1 MASSD
6 ETEVGVSSRFLTMPI
21 NGTGRVGALA
31 GRQVGRKATD
41 QARALGRPGSPTR
54 PS

>member
-21 NGTGRVGALA
+21 NDMGRVGALTG
-31 GRQVGRKATD
+31 GRVGRKATGPVP
-41 QARALGRPGSPTR
+41 ALGRPGSL
-54 PS
+54 PSPS